1 MRVLFHGLSHLHLL
15 AVESVF
21 LGVERSRLKQ
31 LTLRCQTSKAGREAR
46 LFYCSSFGAFVLV
59 SMHEAGVAQATKR
72 TLG

>member
-31 LTLRCQTSKAGREAR
+31 LTLRCQTCKAGREAR
-46 LFYCSSFGAFVLV
+46 LFIGSGLV
-59 SMHEAGVAQATKR
+59 R
-72 TLG
+72 LY